1 MRVIFAHA
9 AGVAA
14 PPSSW
19 DAAVLAFL
27 TLGAVMYAI
36 GSRRL
41 DKRVGASGAGSAHR
55 SASRSRRLESAAFW
69 AGWAALVAA
78 VAPPLDGAASA
89 TFSAHMAQHELLV
102 LVGAPLM
109 VAGRPIVP
117 WLWALGARR
126 FAAAAVIQSR
136 GPTTMWKWATLPVT
150 AWVLHA
156 AAIWI
161 WHAPLFYEAAV
172 RREALH
178 AVQHATF
185 VGTAVLFW
193 WGLLY
198 GRYGRAAYG
207 AAVLYVFTTAIHTGA
222 LGALFTFATR
232 PMYPLYADRAAAL
245 GIDPVTDQQ
254 LAGLYMWVPAGVV
267 LTMFGLALFMAWLA
281 ESDRRGSA
289 AADLSQRAQRKQ
301 WAQRFILFVSFVPF
315 VSFVSAC
322 TSLPY
327 ENEARRLTG
336 GDPYHGRD
344 AIRTY
349 GCDSCHTIPG
359 VATADALVGPPLNR
373 MASRTI
379 IAGRIENT
387 PENMLRWIRQP
398 HVVEP
403 GTAMPDTGVPEQ
415 DGRDIVAYLYTLR

>member
-9 AGVAA
+9 GAVSAS
-14 PPSSW
+14 PSMW
-19 DAAVLAFL
+19 DAAVLALL
-27 TLGAVMYAI
+27 TLGAVLYAV

-41 DKRVGASGAGSAHR
+41 EGRLR
-55 SASRSRRLESAAFW
+55 ASRAEAGPASPATKMRRLESAAFW
-69 AGWAALVAA
+69 AGWATLVAG

-89 TFSAHMAQHELLV
+89 TFSAHMAQHELLM

-109 VAGRPIVP
+109 VAGRPVVP
-117 WLWALGARR
+117 WLWALGGAR
-126 FAAAAVIQSR
+126 FAAAAVLQNR
-136 GPTTMWKWATLPVT
+136 GTASIWQWATLPVT

-161 WHAPLFYEAAV
+161 WHAPMFYEAAV
-172 RREALH
+172 RHEALH

-222 LGALFTFATR
+222 LGALFTFAAL
-232 PMYPLYADRAAAL
+232 PMYPLYVERAAAL
-245 GIDPVTDQQ
+245 GIDAVTDQQ

-267 LTMFGLALFMAWLA
+267 LTVFGLALFMAWLA
-281 ESDRRGSA
+281 ESDR
-289 AADLSQRAQRKQ
+289 SQRAQRKQ
-301 WAQRFILFVSFVPF
+301 RAQRMIFFVSFVPF
-315 VSFVSAC
+315 VSFVSAAC
-322 TSLPY
+322 TAIPY

-336 GDPYHGRD
+336 GDPYHGRT

-379 IAGRIENT
+379 IAGRFENT

-403 GTAMPDTGVPEQ
+403 GTAMPDTGVSEQ